1 MYDAVIF
8 TDVTD
13 TVTIYKAIGAYKIAN
28 TLRQQGYSCLVV
40 DHLHAFSLKE
50 ITEVIDR
57 AVSTNTLFVGF
68 STTFFNNIIDSNN
81 TDGSKTYR
89 PVLSGIM
96 PQGIDF
102 ETQVV
107 NHIKTKNYNC
117 KIVAGGTKAH
127 ANLNDKNIDYSVIGY
142 GEVSIL
148 SIANHLKN
156 DTPLVNSYKN
166 LYGITIVDNRTNDG
180 YDFVNSKFEW
190 GDLDV
195 GNAKVLPLEIA
206 RGCIFKCKFCSYPL
220 NGKQNLDFIRHSDI
234 LYEEIQSSYDKFGVS
249 NFYILDDTFNDSTY
263 KLDILH
269 NTIKRLTFQPKFW
282 AYTRLDLIAQ
292 NNGLIDKLY
301 EIGLRGFYFGIETLN
316 KRTGLIIGK
325 GFDRAKQIN
334 TIKQIRER
342 YGNQVTMHG
351 SFILGLPEEPIDSMR
366 HTFNQLMDSSIPLHT
381 FIFHGLNLYKNESVP
396 FNSELGKNFKDYGY
410 TELNTDQN
418 SPKINWKNQHL
429 DNTIATELATEFNT
443 IAQNSNR
450 LSLPGQI
457 GFSLKNLG
465 YTDDY
470 ISNTKYNEIKW
481 HDISSNK
488 DLYIEE
494 YKKLLFNRLT
504 KSIDLK

>member
-40 DHLHAFSLKE
+40 DHLHAFSLDE
-50 ITEVIDR
+50 IKQVIDKS
-57 AVSTNTLFVGF
+57 VSTNTLFVGF
-68 STTFFNNIIDSNN
+68 STTFFNNTLNSVNS
-81 TDGSKTYR
+81 DGSLTYGS
-89 PVLSGIM
+89 VLQGAI

-102 ETQVV
+102 ETQVIK
-107 NHIKTKNYNC
+107 HIKLRNYNC
-117 KIVAGGTKAH
+117 KIVVGGTKAH
-127 ANLNDKNIDYSVIGY
+127 ANFNDKNIDYGVIGY
-142 GEVSIL
+142 GEISIL
-148 SIANHLKN
+148 SIANHLKSN
-156 DTPLVNSYKN
+156 TPLLNSYKN
-166 LYGITIVDNRTNDG
+166 VYGITVVDTRTNEG
-180 YDFVNSKFEW
+180 YDFVNSKFSWDE
-190 GDLDV
+190 LDV

-234 LYEEIQSSYDKFGVS
+234 LYEEMQSSYDKFGVS

-301 EIGLRGFYFGIETLN
+301 DIGLRGIYFGIETLN

-351 SFILGLPEEPIDSMR
+351 SFILGLPEENISSMR
-366 HTFNQLMDSSIPLHT
+366 QTFNQLMNESIPLHT

-410 TELNTDQN
+410 TELNTNPN
-418 SPKINWKNQHL
+418 SPKINWKNTYV
-429 DNTIATELATEFNT
+429 DNAIASELANEFNT
-443 IAQNSNR
+443 TAQNSSR
-450 LSLPGQI
+450 LYLPGQI
-457 GFSLKNLG
+457 GFSLKNLD
-465 YTDDY
+465 YTDEY
-470 ISNTKYNEIKW
+470 ITTTKYKDVNWNEITMRKN
-481 HDISSNK
+481 S
-488 DLYIEE
+488 YIDN
-494 YKKLLFNRLT
+494 YKKLLISKL
-504 KSIDLK
+504 SINT

>member
-40 DHLHAFSLKE
+40 DHLHAFTLEELKQ
-50 ITEVIDR
+50 IINKS
-57 AVSTNTLFVGF
+57 VSINTLFVGF
-68 STTFFNNIIDSNN
+68 STTFFNSTLNSVNG
-81 TDGSKTYR
+81 DGSLTYSST
-89 PVLSGIM
+89 LSGVI

-102 ETQVV
+102 QNELI
-107 NHIKTKNYNC
+107 HYIKTINYNC
-117 KIVAGGTKAH
+117 KIVVGGTKAH
-127 ANLNDKNIDYSVIGY
+127 ANINDRNIDYSIIGY
-142 GEVSIL
+142 GEVSTL
-148 SIANHLKN
+148 ALANHLKSK
-156 DTPLVNSYKN
+156 TPIPNSYKN
-166 LYGITIVDNRTNDG
+166 LHGVTIVDNRTNEG
-180 YDFVNSKFEW
+180 FDFVNSRFEW
-190 GDLDV
+190 QDLDV

-269 NTIKRLTFQPKFW
+269 DTINRLTFQPKFW

-301 EIGLRGFYFGIETLN
+301 DIGLRGIYFGIETLH

-351 SFILGLPEEPIDSMR
+351 SFIHWR
-366 HTFNQLMDSSIPLHT
+366 ARFRRRQL
-381 FIFHGLNLYKNESVP
+381 
-396 FNSELGKNFKDYGY
+396 
-410 TELNTDQN
+410 
-418 SPKINWKNQHL
+418 
-429 DNTIATELATEFNT
+429 
-443 IAQNSNR
+443 
-450 LSLPGQI
+450 
-457 GFSLKNLG
+457 FSG
-465 YTDDY
+465 
-470 ISNTKYNEIKW
+470 
-481 HDISSNK
+481 H
-488 DLYIEE
+488 
-494 YKKLLFNRLT
+494 RR
-504 KSIDLK
+504 

>member
-28 TLRQQGYSCLVV
+28 TLRQHGYSCLVI
-40 DHLHAFSLKE
+40 DHLHAFTLDELKQ
-50 ITEVIDR
+50 VIDS

-68 STTFFNNIIDSNN
+68 STTFFNNTLNSDNI
-81 TDGSKTYR
+81 DGSKTYR
-89 PVLSGIM
+89 PILSGVM

-102 ETQVV
+102 ENQFI
-107 NHIKTKNYNC
+107 NYIKTINHNC
-117 KIVAGGTKAH
+117 KIVVGGTKAH
-127 ANLNDKNIDYSVIGY
+127 ANLNDKNIDFSVIGY
-142 GEVSIL
+142 GEISIL
-148 SIANHLKN
+148 AIANYLKN
-156 DTPLVNSYKN
+156 NLPLVNSYKN

-190 GDLDV
+190 EEVDV

-234 LYEEIQSSYDKFGVS
+234 LYEEMQSSYDKFGVS
-249 NFYILDDTFNDSTY
+249 NFYILDDTFNDSTH

-269 NTIKRLTFQPKFW
+269 NTIKRLSFQPKFW

-301 EIGLRGFYFGIETLN
+301 EIGLRGIYFGIETLH

-351 SFILGLPEEPIDSMR
+351 SFILGLPEEPIASMH
-366 HTFNQLMDSSIPLHT
+366 HTFNQLMDESIPLHT
-381 FIFHGLNLYKNESVP
+381 FIFHGLHLYKNESVP

-410 TELNTDQN
+410 TELNTDNN
-418 SPKINWKNQHL
+418 SPKINWKNQYL

-443 IAQNSNR
+443 TAQNSNR
-450 LSLPGQI
+450 LGLPGQI

-470 ISNTKYNEIKW
+470 ISTVKYKEVNW
-481 HDISSNK
+481 QDITFNK
-488 DLYIEE
+488 ELYIEG
-494 YKKLLFNRLT
+494 YKKLLFNRLS
-504 KSIDLK
+504 KSIDL

>member
-40 DHLHAFSLKE
+40 DHLHAFSLNELKQ
-50 ITEVIDR
+50 IIDSS
-57 AVSTNTLFVGF
+57 VSDNTLFVGF
-68 STTFFNNIIDSNN
+68 STTFFNSTLNSIN
-81 TDGSKTYR
+81 TDGSHTYK
-89 PVLSGIM
+89 PVLSGVM

-102 ETQVV
+102 ENQFI
-107 NHIKTKNYNC
+107 NYIKTINHNC
-117 KIVAGGTKAH
+117 KIVVGGTKAH
-127 ANLNDKNIDYSVIGY
+127 ANLNDKNIDFSVIGY
-142 GEVSIL
+142 GEISIL

-156 DTPLVNSYKN
+156 NLPLVNSYKN

-180 YDFVNSKFEW
+180 YDFVNSKFKWE
-190 GDLDV
+190 DVDV

-234 LYEEIQSSYDKFGVS
+234 LYEEMQSSYDKFGVS

-269 NTIKRLTFQPKFW
+269 DTVNRLTFQPKFW

-301 EIGLRGFYFGIETLN
+301 EIGLRGIYFGIETLN

-351 SFILGLPEEPIDSMR
+351 SFILGLPEENINSMR
-366 HTFNQLMDSSIPLHT
+366 QTFNQLMDGSIPLHT

-410 TELNTDQN
+410 TELNTDHN
-418 SPKINWKNQHL
+418 SPKINWKNAHL
-429 DNTIATELATEFNT
+429 DNSIATELAKEFNT
-443 IAQNSNR
+443 TAQNSSR

-470 ISNTKYNEIKW
+470 ISNVKWNEVNW
-481 HDISSNK
+481 QDISLSK
-488 DLYIEE
+488 DLYIMT
-494 YKKLLFNRLT
+494 YKEILFNRLS
-504 KSIDLK
+504 KSIDLH